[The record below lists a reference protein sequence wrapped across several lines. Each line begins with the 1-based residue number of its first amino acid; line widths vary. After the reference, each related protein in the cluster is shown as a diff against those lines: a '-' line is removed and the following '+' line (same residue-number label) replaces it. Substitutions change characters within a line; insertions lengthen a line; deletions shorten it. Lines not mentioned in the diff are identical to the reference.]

1 MATEGM
7 AVAKQKARKP
17 LITNPLR
24 RGHRRWTVAALV
36 AASSALLVTAHPT
49 LRSVAMG
56 LPLVLAGVAL
66 RLWAAGHL
74 LKVHELAVSGP
85 FAHTRNPLY
94 VGTFLIG
101 SGFVVLAG
109 TTVAAIAVPIGL
121 LLFFGYYFP
130 RKERKESA
138 LLEKLYGERYR
149 AYHAAVPAL
158 LPRWRAW
165 SPGAGTRRWSFE
177 RVRGNSEFG
186 VTLTVVLAIAALA
199 LHAI

>member
-1 MATEGM
+1 MAG
-7 AVAKQKARKP
+7 VKQEARKP

-36 AASSALLVTAHPT
+36 ASSAIVLVAAHPT
-49 LRSVAMG
+49 LESAAMG

-94 VGTFLIG
+94 VGTLLIG
-101 SGFVVLAG
+101 SGFVALAG

-138 LLEKLYGERYR
+138 LLESLYGERYR
-149 AYHAAVPAL
+149 AYHDAVPAQ

-165 SPGAGTRRWSFE
+165 SPGDDTSSRRWSFE
-177 RVRGNSEFG
+177 RVRGNSELG
-186 VTLTVVLAIAALA
+186 TTLTVVLALAALA
-199 LHAI
+199 LHAL